1 MITQNSGSHRL
12 TDYLRDQC
20 DRLREIPGV
29 HNIVVIQKDGY
40 PIVSSGLWLS
50 KDDIFNVSSITAAIQ
65 SAIKRIHRDIK
76 YNMIETR
83 GLNLI
88 IFTAKNIDLNLIVT
102 TNKNANLGGLFIALD
117 KFIKENFDVLKKI
130 EQLSNMPLIE
140 YDKSKMDMI
149 YRNFNVAEDK
159 VFDIQNN
166 NLSTSI
172 FNSLNAVIIDKE
184 LGKRVNDIVGTFIT
198 SIKQK
203 IRISIVGENGFKLF
217 SSDNLKINFTDAF
230 IYAIFETATKL
241 LFDTFEEQVE
251 QITVFHDNG
260 FRLLYSLDS
269 YVLNVEVYDL
279 KVRLGLI
286 RLLVNSLKRSILN
299 EFQKT
304 SYLSHKAFG
313 RTEKIEITGSEIL
326 EELKI

>member
-1 MITQNSGSHRL
+1 MITQNSGLHRL

-50 KDDIFNVSSITAAIQ
+50 KEDIFNVSSITAAIQ
-65 SAIKRIHRDIK
+65 SAIKRVHRDIK

-88 IFTAKNIDLNLIVT
+88 IFAAKDIDLNLIVT
-102 TNKNANLGGLFIALD
+102 TNKNANLGGLFIAID
-117 KFIKENFDVLKKI
+117 KFIKGNFEVLKKI
-130 EQLSNMPLIE
+130 EQLSNTPLIE

-149 YRNFNVAEDK
+149 YRNFNVAEDEI
-159 VFDIQNN
+159 FDIQNN
-166 NLSTSI
+166 LNASV
-172 FNSLNAVIIDKE
+172 FDSLNAVIIDKE
-184 LGKRVNDIVGTFIT
+184 LGKRINEIVGTFIT

-203 IRISIVGENGFKLF
+203 IKISIVGENGFKLF
-217 SSDNLKINFTDAF
+217 SSDGLRVNFTDAF

-241 LFDTFEEQVE
+241 LSNTFEEQVE

-269 YVLNVEVYDL
+269 YVLDVEIYDL

-286 RLLVNSLKRSILN
+286 RLLVNSLRRSILN
-299 EFQKT
+299 ELQRIRC
-304 SYLSHKAFG
+304 LGHKDF
-313 RTEKIEITGSEIL
+313 EKAEEIKITGSEIL